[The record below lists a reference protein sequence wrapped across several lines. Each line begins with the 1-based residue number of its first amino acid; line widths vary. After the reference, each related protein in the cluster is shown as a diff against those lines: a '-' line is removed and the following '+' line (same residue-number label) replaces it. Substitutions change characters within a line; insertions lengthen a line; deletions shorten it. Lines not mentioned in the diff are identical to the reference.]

1 MITLLLLLLSFY
13 ILVWTFKLCM
23 LPISLMF
30 KLVFGFGKKSGFGL
44 FHSIIFAMRMLSKS

>member
-1 MITLLLLLLSFY
+1 MITLLLLPFY